1 MREPEALIVG
11 AGLSGLA
18 CAFRLQECGKS
29 FQIVEASDDVGG
41 RVRTD
46 VVDGFRLDRGFQ
58 VLLTATPEAERCLD
72 YHSLDLKRVFHG
84 ALIRS
89 QGAFHRIA
97 NSRHHPWTALKSL
110 GNPIGSLRDRFRLL
124 SLIAKVRKGKVDEQ
138 FARPEGL
145 TLDFLRWGGGFSE
158 SMIDRFF
165 RPLFG
170 SVFLERDL
178 VTSSRIF
185 RFMLRMMVEGDAA
198 VPAAG
203 MSAIPRQ
210 LAGRLPP
217 GTIRFGCPIEQ
228 LEPGRLKLRS
238 GEHLRARAIVVATE
252 GAEAARLLQE
262 RVRDPGSRDVT
273 CIYFAAAESPIRE
286 PIVTLNADEPG
297 PVNHLAVMSD
307 VAPSYAPP
315 GHALISVSVL
325 GNPEMDDAQ
334 LESEVRRQ
342 LIGWFGSAVDEWRHL
357 RTYRIR
363 HALPDMTAPALDE
376 PQRPVQ
382 LGDGLFVCGDH
393 REHGTIHGALASG
406 WRAAQAVAAELEKT

>member
-18 CAFRLQECGKS
+18 CALRLQECGKS
-29 FQIVEASDDVGG
+29 FRIVEASDDVGG

-58 VLLTATPEAERCLD
+58 VLLTALPEAERCLD
-72 YHSLDLKRVFHG
+72 YRSLDLKPFLHGVLIRFQG
-84 ALIRS
+84 AL
-89 QGAFHRIA
+89 HRIA
-97 NSRHHPWTALKSL
+97 DARHHPWAAFKSL

-124 SLIAKVRKGKVDEQ
+124 SLIAKVRKGKSEDQ

-145 TLDFLRWGGGFSE
+145 TLDFLRWSGGFSD

-210 LAGRLPP
+210 LADRLPP
-217 GTIRFGCPIEQ
+217 GILRLNCPIEQ
-228 LEPGRLKLRS
+228 LEPGRLMLRS
-238 GEHLRARAIVVATE
+238 GEQLCARAIVVATD
-252 GAEAARLLQE
+252 GAEAARLLRE
-262 RVRDPGSRDVT
+262 RVRDPGSRAVT
-273 CIYFAAAESPIRE
+273 CIYFAAEQSPIRE
-286 PIVTLNADEPG
+286 PIVALNADEPG

-325 GNPEMDDAQ
+325 GNPEKDDVQ
-334 LESEVRRQ
+334 IESEVRRQ